1 MRRSDKQP
9 LDPEVVASLEAIDA
23 TLGGEAVAPRHAELA
38 ELSLLLADERPAI
51 DPAFAHALDERVSA
65 RFADSRDPRPAAS
78 GWLGRTWPWL
88 ASGAVAAVAVGV
100 LVVLIAS
107 GGGGKTFTQDV
118 RSAKGGSPSAASSA
132 ASPSAASSAA
142 SSSASAS
149 AGPSSASSSTSSA
162 PVPHGPPSAVHK
174 TIQSAQLEL
183 TTAADHVDDVS
194 QEVFD
199 VVGQQNGFV
208 VRSSVTQTGG
218 VDGSASFQL
227 SVPSD
232 SLPETMS
239 KLSRLRYANVS
250 SRTDNTQDVN
260 NQYRRATGR
269 LADARALH
277 TALLKQL
284 AAATTTQQIDSL
296 HARIRDAERAISRD
310 ESSLAALNHRIAY
323 SSVSLTIA
331 ARPRP
336 AGTPANHGDGFTL
349 GRAARAA
356 GHVLTVAAGV
366 ALIGL
371 AVLIPVALV
380 AALGWLIAGLVTHR
394 RRERALDLA

>member
-1 MRRSDKQP
+1 MRRPDKQP

-23 TLGGEAVAPRHAELA
+23 TLAGEAVAPRHAELA

-51 DPAFAHALDERVSA
+51 DPSFAQALDERVRA
-65 RFADSRDPRPAAS
+65 RFADGRDTRPAAS
-78 GWLGRTWPWL
+78 GWLGRKWPWL
-88 ASGAVAAVAVGV
+88 ASGAVAAVAAAV
-100 LVVLIAS
+100 LVVVIAG
-107 GGGGKTFTQDV
+107 GGGGKPFTEDL
-118 RSAKGGSPSAASSA
+118 RSAKGGSPPTAT
-132 ASPSAASSAA
+132 SAA
-142 SSSASAS
+142 SSSAGAS
-149 AGPSSASSSTSSA
+149 AGSSASSSAGSA
-162 PVPHGPPSAVHK
+162 PVPHGPALAARK
-174 TIQSAQLEL
+174 TIQSAQLAL

-218 VDGSASFQL
+218 ADGSASFQL
-227 SVPSD
+227 SVPSA

-239 KLSRLRYANVS
+239 KLSRLTYARVS

-260 NQYRRATGR
+260 NQHRQATRR

-284 AAATTTQQIDSL
+284 GAATTTQQIDSL

-336 AGTPANHGDGFTL
+336 LGTPAHHGGGFTP
-349 GRAARAA
+349 GRAARDA